1 MQNGVL
7 PGNRQTNVCTFN
19 KSIARIAILFG
30 FIILLI
36 PACTSRMSIEE
47 AKNVAISMSAKSFVP
62 PPRSIDDILTQLS
75 QYHEPRSTVAF
86 ELKAKLEEP
95 LPQNKTP
102 ESLANY
108 YYNRGKAAMYLGRSG
123 QALQDLRLALDYS
136 NKTTGRNDQL
146 LHRVGSAELAFG
158 NYKRAIEFF
167 EQTLNWEGGLASY
180 DALVKIHARLG
191 DLETAQKYKYEG
203 IARCNELRQHHNG
216 GPWPDISANRMRAY
230 VLEAQGRFGEAE
242 IYQNRILKNNT
253 TSFKQFKRTHPL
265 VDLAA
270 NQSLIGYLKNQNRLT
285 EAELV
290 ARQNLLEML
299 SLSGSDSAY
308 SGHGISDLA
317 DIMFRQGRLDDA
329 EKLLRIAVRT
339 LEKTG
344 VSAESYM
351 MVETMI
357 RLGEVL
363 AAKGEF
369 DQAAAHFDLV
379 QSGMKENQFLH
390 EKYFKRNFAIMNTLL
405 QTGRLDEAARQIETV
420 YAKNSST
427 YGAEHYLTKEVQG
440 LRGMALALQNRN
452 REAFADF
459 SLAMPILLEKS
470 SAEILD
476 YAKHI
481 QLKTIIESYMKL
493 LAKWAAEGR
502 GQDFEINPAA
512 EIFRLADAISG
523 RSVRSAIVASSARV
537 AAHDPDLSDLIR
549 KGQDASQQI
558 KMLQTALAEN
568 MSAPGDQR
576 LPGIV
581 ADLQQKLFIMTAARN
596 SLQTEIAA
604 RFPKYADFTAP
615 DPVTISEVQSYLK
628 VSEAL
633 VFIYPALDRT
643 YVWALPQN
651 GAHVFARVE
660 LGRQKLQNMIEKLRR
675 ALDPNASTFGNI
687 PEFDLALAQSLYAQL
702 LQPVA
707 DGWQEAKHLLI
718 VAPGPL
724 GQLPF
729 AVLPTAPTPGL
740 KNEALL
746 FDEYQAVPW
755 LIRKV
760 SITRLPSTATLVIL
774 RKLPAT
780 TPRDRAFVG
789 FGDSIFNPAQIE
801 SGHQTQ
807 TSEPQPFESGRPGL
821 NFRGIR
827 ITDSGRLDDPKITSI
842 HLESLQ
848 RLPDTAEEL
857 ENIAQILNAD
867 QQHDLF
873 LREKAS
879 EEQVKTMDLFNRQ
892 VVAFATHALVPGDLD
907 GLDQPAIALSS
918 PAVTGGKED
927 GLLTMGEIMTL
938 KLNSDWVVLSAC
950 NTGASEG
957 KGAEAV
963 SGLGRAFFYA
973 GSRALLVSMWPVE
986 TTSAGKLTTGLFR
999 YQREHPE
1006 FSRAQ
1011 ALRQSMLQLIDSP
1024 GLMDDASGKL
1034 VASYAHPIFWAPFI
1048 IVGDSGLR

>member
-1 MQNGVL
+1 ML
-7 PGNRQTNVCTFN
+7 FGNKQTIVCTF
-19 KSIARIAILFG
+19 KKFIARIAILLG

-36 PACTSRMSIEE
+36 SACTSRMTIEE
-47 AKNVAISMSAKSFVP
+47 AKNVAISMSPKSFVP

-75 QYHEPRSTVAF
+75 QYHEPRSEVAN

-95 LPQNKTP
+95 LPKNKTP
-102 ESLANY
+102 ESVAIY

-136 NKTTGRNDQL
+136 NKTTSQNDQL
-146 LHRVGSAELAFG
+146 LQRVGIAELSFG
-158 NYKRAIEFF
+158 NYKRAIELF
-167 EQTLNWEGGLASY
+167 EQTLNWKGSLVSY
-180 DALVKIHARLG
+180 DLLVKIHARLG
-191 DLETAQKYKYEG
+191 DLETAQNYMFKG
-203 IARCNELRQHHNG
+203 IARCNELRQHHNS
-216 GPWPDISANRMRAY
+216 GPWPDISANRIRAY
-230 VLEAQGRFGEAE
+230 VLEAQGRFEEAE

-253 TSFKQFKRTHPL
+253 SAYKQFKRKHPT
-265 VDLAA
+265 VTLAA
-270 NQSLIGYLKNQNRLT
+270 NQSLIGYLKNQNRLA

-299 SLSGSDSAY
+299 NLSGSDSAF
-308 SGHGISDLA
+308 SGHCISDLA
-317 DIMFRQGRLDDA
+317 DILFRQGRLNDA
-329 EKLLRIAVRT
+329 EKLLKIAVRT
-339 LEKTG
+339 LEKAG

-369 DQAAAHFDLV
+369 DRAAVHFDLV
-379 QSGMKENQFLH
+379 QSGMKENRFLY

-405 QTGRLDEAARQIETV
+405 QTGRVDEAVQQIETV

-427 YGAEHYLTKEVQG
+427 YGVDHYLTKEVQG
-440 LRGMALALQNRN
+440 LRGMALALKNKNQ
-452 REAFADF
+452 EAYADF
-459 SLAMPILLEKS
+459 SMAMPILLEKS

-481 QLKTIIESYMKL
+481 QLKIIIESYMKL
-493 LAKWAAEGR
+493 LAKWTEEGR
-502 GQDFEINPAA
+502 GQDFEINPSA
-512 EIFRLADAISG
+512 ELFRLADAISSK
-523 RSVRSAIVASSARV
+523 SVRSAIVASSARV
-537 AAHDPDLSDLIR
+537 TASEPNLSDLIR

-558 KMLQTALAEN
+558 KMLQAALAEN
-568 MSAPGDQR
+568 MSTPRDQR
-576 LPGIV
+576 LSGIV
-581 ADLQQKLFIMTAARN
+581 ADLQQKLFILTAARN
-596 SLQTEIAA
+596 LLQTEIVA

-615 DPVTISEVQSYLK
+615 DPATISEVQSYLRM
-628 VSEAL
+628 SEAL
-633 VFIYPALDRT
+633 VFIYPAEDST
-643 YVWALPQN
+643 YVWAVPQN
-651 GAHVFARVE
+651 GAHVFARME

-687 PEFDLALAQSLYAQL
+687 PEFDLVLAHSLYTQL

-740 KNEALL
+740 KNEGLL
-746 FDEYQAVPW
+746 FDQYKAVPW

-760 SITRLPSTATLVIL
+760 SITRLPSTATLAVL

-780 TPRDRAFVG
+780 TPRVRPLVG
-789 FGDSIFNPAQIE
+789 FGDAIFNPAQLE
-801 SGHQTQ
+801 SGNQTQ
-807 TSEPQPFESGRPGL
+807 TSEPQSFESGRAGL

-827 ITDSGRLDDPKITSI
+827 ITESGLLDDPKITSI

-857 ENIAQILNAD
+857 ENIAQTLNAD
-867 QQHDLF
+867 QRHDLF

-879 EEQVKTMDLFNRQ
+879 EEQVKTIDLSNRQ

-918 PAVTGGKED
+918 PAVTGGIED

-938 KLNSDWVVLSAC
+938 RLNSDWVVLSAC
-950 NTGASEG
+950 NTGASDG

-999 YQREHPE
+999 YQKENPAS
-1006 FSRAQ
+1006 SRAQ

-1024 GLMDDASGKL
+1024 GLMDNASGKI

-1048 IVGDSGLR
+1048 VIGDSGLR